1 LTQEVL
7 YYTIAVIVNTYFEGR
22 KPMSMF
28 CKCGKKAMI
37 IDSRY
42 DREKRITRRR
52 YRCPVDGTRWS
63 TLEHE
68 VAETHL
74 VARMPVPV
82 AVPVRSGCC
91 VPIK

>member
-1 LTQEVL
+1 MAN
-7 YYTIAVIVNTYFEGR
+7 IKHNAVSVNTYFEGH

-42 DREKRITRRR
+42 DREKRTTRRR

-74 VARMPVPV
+74 VARMPVR
-82 AVPVRSGCC
+82 AGVPA
-91 VPIK
+91 